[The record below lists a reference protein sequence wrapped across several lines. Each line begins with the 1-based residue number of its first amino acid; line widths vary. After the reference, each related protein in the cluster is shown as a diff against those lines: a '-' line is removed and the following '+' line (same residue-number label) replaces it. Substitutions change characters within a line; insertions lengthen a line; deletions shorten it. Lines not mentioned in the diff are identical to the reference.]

1 MLVLVADNASLTKF
15 INTVASV
22 PVKGT
27 AAKASAI
34 EAASE
39 ALKVVAYIKASSAH
53 LCFFETVLYSSPL
66 SNVRLDKAI
75 NKRRVASIRW
85 TMAAAIFDE

>member
-1 MLVLVADNASLTKF
+1 MLVLVADNASLTKS

-22 PVKGT
+22 SVKGT

-39 ALKVVAYIKASSAH
+39 ALMVVASIKASSAH
-53 LCFFETVLYSSPL
+53 LCCFEAAFNSSPL
-66 SNVRLDKAI
+66 SNVRDDTAV
-75 NKRRVASIRW
+75 NKRRVASIRR
-85 TMAAAIFDE
+85 TMTAAIFDE